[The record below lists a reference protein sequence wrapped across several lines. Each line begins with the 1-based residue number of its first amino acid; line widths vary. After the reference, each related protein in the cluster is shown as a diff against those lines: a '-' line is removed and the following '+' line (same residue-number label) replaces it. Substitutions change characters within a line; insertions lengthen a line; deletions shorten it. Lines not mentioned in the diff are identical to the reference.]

1 MLLDSLLFDNESS
14 DKEKDEGQ
22 GDKIVR
28 ALMDGKRKLLL
39 NTIQIMQLPRMK
51 ELSMCMQSSTL
62 TQTDLLQCLRPI

>member
-14 DKEKDEGQ
+14 DQEKDEGQ
-22 GDKIVR
+22 GEKIVR